1 MEKTKT
7 KKKALVHAMTIYEFV
22 TYYYYELKDIAVRET
37 KKFTE
42 GKKTLNE
49 DIFHTG
55 ILSMVEALD
64 SQLITPKQ
72 GKGYFCN
79 LYRNALLR
87 NCLYAREKYKHDGDY
102 KEALFPTKDGITD
115 DSVDLAVMM
124 SDIKF
129 TFTEDYL
136 LFVDYSEGYTLKQ
149 LDEKYKIKNSDYRI
163 RKIKAYIK
171 DNYPELGYGRKKKRK
186 QLK

>member
-1 MEKTKT
+1 MEKS
-7 KKKALVHAMTIYEFV
+7 KKKKKTVIGVLTVYEFV
-22 TYYYYELKDIAVRET
+22 TYYYYELKDIAIRET

-42 GKKTLNE
+42 GKQTLND

-55 ILSMVEALD
+55 ILRMVEALSD
-64 SQLITPKQ
+64 QLITVKQ

-79 LYRNALLR
+79 LYKNALLR
-87 NCLYAREKYKHDGDY
+87 NCFYAREKYKHDGEY
-102 KEALFPTKDGITD
+102 HEALFSAKEGLID

-124 SDIKF
+124 ADIKF
-129 TFTEDYL
+129 SFSDDYL

-149 LDEKYKIKNSDYRI
+149 LDEKYKISNSDYRI

-171 DNYPELGYGRKKKRK
+171 KNYPELGYGRKKKRK
-186 QLK
+186 EPK